1 MKINLEANS
10 KSHIRSKSHE
20 LFDRFANQFKDI
32 NVILESESEQN
43 SKSDARNFF
52 AKNLKI
58 ELNFQKENEKEEE
71 EKEEEREG
79 KNDNQAKKNLQK
91 FELQNLDTINYL
103 DDGYEQLAK
112 ELEYLK
118 NSLLLKTNEYEN
130 KNKES
135 ELLKENLSVYNNEII
150 NKSNEI
156 EALKETLKD
165 KEDYI
170 KELKQNIEEQAKN
183 YQNILKSKEIEIK
196 RLKEKCEQ
204 FLYLNE
210 KITNEKYIINS
221 ENSELRIGI
230 NGLKYKNGEL
240 ERCLQSE
247 RNKTKISLNS
257 IEKKECEI
265 QSLINKLKLIGEFA
279 LNIDKK
285 TKNDF
290 SSMAVTSPLLHKQKE
305 EEEKKNNNDI
315 LINDNFGIIGIKNE
329 ALNCYM
335 SSVLQILKNI
345 RSFSLQ
351 IIDIKTNDNIIES
364 LQKIISDLLYSKK
377 QKVSLCEF
385 KRCFGNIYKR
395 YKGKKNNDSTYFLLY
410 LIQHIHKNLNKI
422 ENQKKTNIINYN
434 NLELN
439 DSDKIEF
446 EKYLDKNEAKNNSF
460 IYDLFYGY
468 FMNKLFC
475 TGCNN
480 CKITFQCY
488 NILDIPIMNENRKLE
503 SLEECLNCYLITKDQ
518 KDIKGFDCSKCQH
531 KLLSLV
537 TCILKLPKILII
549 NLKRVG
555 ETVIY
560 KHEVT
565 IPFILKTKDIEKL
578 NKFNQNYELI
588 GFVKH
593 FGSDKSG
600 HNIAYSK
607 NMLDNKWYSYND
619 EIVSEINEYPST
631 EQSFLLFYQL
641 IEKVE
646 KEKSTPY

>member
-118 NSLLLKTNEYEN
+118 NSLLLKTNESE
-130 KNKES
+130 KKDKES

-183 YQNILKSKEIEIK
+183 YQNMLKSKEIEIK

-265 QSLINKLKLIGEFA
+265 QSLINK
-279 LNIDKK
+279 
-285 TKNDF
+285 F
-290 SSMAVTSPLLHKQKE
+290 S
-305 EEEKKNNNDI
+305 
-315 LINDNFGIIGIKNE
+315 
-329 ALNCYM
+329 
-335 SSVLQILKNI
+335 
-345 RSFSLQ
+345 
-351 IIDIKTNDNIIES
+351 
-364 LQKIISDLLYSKK
+364 
-377 QKVSLCEF
+377 
-385 KRCFGNIYKR
+385 
-395 YKGKKNNDSTYFLLY
+395 
-410 LIQHIHKNLNKI
+410 
-422 ENQKKTNIINYN
+422 
-434 NLELN
+434 
-439 DSDKIEF
+439 
-446 EKYLDKNEAKNNSF
+446 
-460 IYDLFYGY
+460 
-468 FMNKLFC
+468 
-475 TGCNN
+475 
-480 CKITFQCY
+480 
-488 NILDIPIMNENRKLE
+488 
-503 SLEECLNCYLITKDQ
+503 
-518 KDIKGFDCSKCQH
+518 
-531 KLLSLV
+531 
-537 TCILKLPKILII
+537 
-549 NLKRVG
+549 
-555 ETVIY
+555 
-560 KHEVT
+560 
-565 IPFILKTKDIEKL
+565 
-578 NKFNQNYELI
+578 
-588 GFVKH
+588 
-593 FGSDKSG
+593 
-600 HNIAYSK
+600 
-607 NMLDNKWYSYND
+607 
-619 EIVSEINEYPST
+619 
-631 EQSFLLFYQL
+631 
-641 IEKVE
+641 
-646 KEKSTPY
+646 